1 MSTIAN
7 LMVKMGIDDSDF
19 NSGINNVNSKS
30 KSLAGSMTKIFGGI
44 AIGAGILSIAKDAYE
59 GITLMENATAQLDAV
74 LKSTNGAAGV
84 TKDSILEMASA
95 MQLTTK
101 FAEEDTVAAA
111 NMLLTFTNIGED
123 VFPQATTTLL
133 DMATAMGTDASSS
146 AIQLGKALNNP
157 TEGMSALTRVGVT
170 FTDEQKNA
178 ITAMQEMGDM
188 AGAQQII
195 LQELQKEFGGSA
207 EAAGTTFAGQLEIT
221 KNALG
226 EVTEELGMQLMPYFS
241 RFLSWVLEH
250 MPEISKTIGIAADV
264 IGGAFTIVASII
276 EMLGDAFSLG
286 FETIKGIIDGAS
298 KAIEKLIDWVKSAVD
313 WYKQLADA
321 MGSKREEESSGFSL
335 PSSGGLTGGLS
346 KLAAGGIVTRPTKA
360 LIGEAGPEAVIP
372 LDQKILAA
380 LTTKSKNEP
389 INITIELDGSVLA
402 RKTYDNFQREGKS
415 RGTSL
420 VQRG

>member
-1 MSTIAN
+1 
-7 LMVKMGIDDSDF
+7 MVKMGIDDSDF
-19 NSGINNVNSKS
+19 NNGINNVNSKS
-30 KSLAGSMTKIFGGI
+30 KSLAGSITKIFGGI

-241 RFLSWVLEH
+241 QFLSWVLEN
-250 MPEISKTIGIAADV
+250 MPTIQATISTAADV
-264 IGGAFTIVASII
+264 IGGAFTIVGSIV
-276 EMLGDAFSLG
+276 EMLADAFNLG
-286 FETIKGIIDGAS
+286 FKTINGIIDGAS
-298 KAIEKLIDWVKSAVD
+298 KAIEKLIGWVKSAVD
-313 WYKQLADA
+313 WYKQLASA
-321 MGSKREEESSGFSL
+321 MGSKRSEETGGFST
-335 PSSGGLTGGLS
+335 GGKLVGGLS
-346 KLAAGGIVTRPTKA
+346 RLSEDTGYTNYLNSRNT
-360 LIGEAGPEAVIP
+360 
-372 LDQKILAA
+372 
-380 LTTKSKNEP
+380 
-389 INITIELDGSVLA
+389 GSVAAVKSNSTIVINVKSASDVVNEISVASKELA
-402 RKTYDNFQREGKS
+402 WGI
-415 RGTSL
+415 
-420 VQRG
+420 